1 MKHYLFYA
9 ILLIVWLYIFVFMSP
24 FDSKRKRMEKN
35 RDYVKQF
42 GMEAFIYNRVVPAA
56 IILTIVMLIRE
67 L

>member
-9 ILLIVWLYIFVFMSP
+9 ILYVVLAVVFMYA

>member
-1 MKHYLFYA
+1 MKKYLFYA
-9 ILLIVWLYIFVFMSP
+9 ILFVVLAWLFMYASN
-24 FDSKRKRMEKN
+24 SKRKRMEKN

-56 IILTIVMLIRE
+56 IILTIVVLLRE